1 MTVEAELA
9 AAHWSP
15 IALAALTIDRR
26 RRRDGG
32 LTRGP
37 FCIVKAR
44 RGGRDAGGAA

>member
-9 AAHWSP
+9 AAHSSP

-32 LTRGP
+32 LTLGA

-44 RGGRDAGGAA
+44 RGGRDAEGAA